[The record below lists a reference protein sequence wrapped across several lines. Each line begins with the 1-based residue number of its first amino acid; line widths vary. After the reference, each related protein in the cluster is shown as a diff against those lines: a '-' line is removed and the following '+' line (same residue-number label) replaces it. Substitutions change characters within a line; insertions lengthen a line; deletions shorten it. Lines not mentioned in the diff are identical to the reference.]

1 MLHFR
6 LIYDEILKSNVF
18 ASSRPGRTDARVI
31 LILALLLKY
40 KRLRRKMIL
49 FLIQHIDPCIQET
62 GSMGQRT
69 VKTCIE
75 RGWIKMQEQ
84 RGAREKGLYSITQA
98 GKKHLYE
105 LINEYFQGE
114 TVQNMVSVLDAYA
127 AGRTNM
133 ELSQHKEAEIAA
145 ALKMVLS
152 DYREKWTQL
161 EFEVPYSVEAMR
173 EYGGQAKKRGDVF
186 ADLKLSYRCT
196 DHQEERPICIE
207 IDMGTERVSTHGGL
221 LFKCNAYAEVN
232 RRMRQI
238 SLHQAINVMFVFSN
252 DPGDDLQ
259 QTDLLKFESIKR
271 YQQPLLPFLSFIC
284 RQQDLEASVTLGK
297 MEQALV
303 KVKECDAFGYEKK
316 QFYRDAE
323 FFLHVLKEQCSNQEQ
338 AGEKEILA
346 CMAEISDFCRN
357 HLETSR
363 TEYSRQY
370 ALKKRMDLFEQIR
383 KNNSYALAG
392 LRNGMSL
399 SCNSHQD
406 FDQEIPFLFPEL
418 YFRDQFGVLL
428 FHLGIIKETVSKDN
442 TKNGLRSATS
452 TYSPGIDE
460 REWLTKIY
468 EAEARRHPSQR
479 IRWGTEQLAACF
491 AFMNGATHLGGLDGN
506 YDGAFIGSLNTSAAA
521 GGVSNAMMLNAIKND
536 VVLTESDYRIL
547 KIDRDTLLYLLQ
559 KAYDYETQY
568 LLQRSITVYG
578 LREYQIE
585 HEDEEGRWYEDAEE
599 YVIKQIIVSNEDT
612 ECMLRLDWQM
622 LYMYSILASMGRE
635 DRGETEGIWDWEI
648 TIKDVDVA
656 FDQIAMKYDYAF
668 NVMTD
673 EKSEY
678 DFATCQSLPHKTEI
692 YGDPDTTSGRYTWY
706 YPNSLLR
713 SASSGYSDLA
723 YTYSGGEI
731 NGIVETYQNE
741 RYKGIPAALTRYYN
755 FDRFHTLAKYMPG
768 GTEALS
774 RYEAYNQRAV
784 MGNPII
790 YSGNFEV
797 SMGEWNLVSE

>member
-1 MLHFR
+1 M
-6 LIYDEILKSNVF
+6 
-18 ASSRPGRTDARVI
+18 
-31 LILALLLKY
+31 
-40 KRLRRKMIL
+40 
-49 FLIQHIDPCIQET
+49 
-62 GSMGQRT
+62 
-69 VKTCIE
+69 
-75 RGWIKMQEQ
+75 
-84 RGAREKGLYSITQA
+84 
-98 GKKHLYE
+98 
-105 LINEYFQGE
+105 
-114 TVQNMVSVLDAYA
+114 
-127 AGRTNM
+127 
-133 ELSQHKEAEIAA
+133 
-145 ALKMVLS
+145 
-152 DYREKWTQL
+152 
-161 EFEVPYSVEAMR
+161 
-173 EYGGQAKKRGDVF
+173 KKRIFGRMIKK
-186 ADLKLSYRCT
+186 LKWLV
-196 DHQEERPICIE
+196 IIGV
-207 IDMGTERVSTHGGL
+207 MLVALGTVGIG
-221 LFKCNAYAEVN
+221 
-232 RRMRQI
+232 I
-238 SLHQAINVMFVFSN
+238 
-252 DPGDDLQ
+252 
-259 QTDLLKFESIKR
+259 
-271 YQQPLLPFLSFIC
+271 
-284 RQQDLEASVTLGK
+284 ASVYHMK
-297 MEQALV
+297 
-303 KVKECDAFGYEKK
+303 
-316 QFYRDAE
+316 
-323 FFLHVLKEQCSNQEQ
+323 
-338 AGEKEILA
+338 
-346 CMAEISDFCRN
+346 
-357 HLETSR
+357 
-363 TEYSRQY
+363 Y
-370 ALKKRMDLFEQIR
+370 ALKSLFNMEFNTGNDSWAYGDISSYNKIGERAVAIARSRLNWSYSQAKRTLEGSWDCSSMVARCYQEAGFDLKAIMGAQWCMTTVGWKDFATKNKQFIEEADLQPGDVIWYGRPSGNHMMMYAGNGQVIHAKGEKYGTVYEPLANTGYRSAKQVYFFRPYLNLLDESTDDSSDDAFFADSSGYGPDNGIVMQVPGGTVWTGWTVFESGR
-383 KNNSYALAG
+383 ERFSLAG
-392 LRNGMSL
+392 SDGGYAYGCYQFDIGYSLVDFLKFCVSYNQAHYGAFQQFIDMSSIESGYRKETDTKPSMINQPLYSNRASLINAWHAAYMNYPDEFAGLQSRTAYEAYYLPAQRGMLSNYGINIKEYSPALRGTIWSLAIRNG
-399 SCNSHQD
+399 
-406 FDQEIPFLFPEL
+406 
-418 YFRDQFGVLL
+418 G
-428 FHLGIIKETVSKDN
+428 TVSTDN
-442 TKNGLRSATS
+442 TRNGLRSATS

-468 EAEARRHPSQR
+468 EAEAKRHPSQR
-479 IRWGTEQLAACF
+479 KRWGTEQLAACF

-547 KIDRDTLLYLLQ
+547 KINRDTLLYLLQ

-568 LLQRSITVYG
+568 MLQRSITVYG
-578 LREYQIE
+578 LREYPIE
-585 HEDEEGRWYEDAEE
+585 HEDEEGSWYEDAEE
-599 YVIKQIIVSNEDT
+599 YVSKQILVSNEDT

>member
-1 MLHFR
+1 MTDRFTKTFWFDENEEIKIPTREIDRVNVTLSYADGTKITAFLPDADNQEKQVKNPLQKDDLVITR
-6 LIYDEILKSNVF
+6 LSADG
-18 ASSRPGRTDARVI
+18 ASALAPDQAIFERIRVI
-31 LILALLLKY
+31 NTDHKKADMVLTVTVDADTSI
-40 KRLRRKMIL
+40 
-49 FLIQHIDPCIQET
+49 IDPGT
-62 GSMGQRT
+62 GTFDG
-69 VKTCIE
+69 
-75 RGWIKMQEQ
+75 
-84 RGAREKGLYSITQA
+84 EKLVFRFESVA
-98 GKKHLYE
+98 P
-105 LINEYFQGE
+105 GE
-114 TVQNMVSVLDAYA
+114 AAYA
-127 AGRTNM
+127 AFTTQVSGEASTIKAKAEYNGIVRETQKTVPVLTYGKVVLFNELTGSGKERYKDQKTSFRVKLYDTSTGR
-133 ELSQHKEAEIAA
+133 ELSGTYSYSGSRTGMIKSGDTISLSGNEYVKIDPGYYKNVTYEIEKIENG
-145 ALKMVLS
+145 LHHTEKMTSGSVDATRGNGARFTRNIEDTAKRTIFKPGETYVLM
-152 DYREKWTQL
+152 EET
-161 EFEVPYSVEAMR
+161 
-173 EYGGQAKKRGDVF
+173 VF
-186 ADLKLSYRCT
+186 ANGDSLINAWHAAYMNYPDEFAGLQSRTAYEAYYLPAQRGMLSNYGINIKEYSPALR
-196 DHQEERPICIE
+196 
-207 IDMGTERVSTHGGL
+207 GTIWSLAIRNGGTVST
-221 LFKCNAYAEVN
+221 
-232 RRMRQI
+232 
-238 SLHQAINVMFVFSN
+238 
-252 DPGDDLQ
+252 
-259 QTDLLKFESIKR
+259 
-271 YQQPLLPFLSFIC
+271 
-284 RQQDLEASVTLGK
+284 
-297 MEQALV
+297 
-303 KVKECDAFGYEKK
+303 
-316 QFYRDAE
+316 
-323 FFLHVLKEQCSNQEQ
+323 
-338 AGEKEILA
+338 
-346 CMAEISDFCRN
+346 
-357 HLETSR
+357 
-363 TEYSRQY
+363 
-370 ALKKRMDLFEQIR
+370 
-383 KNNSYALAG
+383 
-392 LRNGMSL
+392 
-399 SCNSHQD
+399 
-406 FDQEIPFLFPEL
+406 
-418 YFRDQFGVLL
+418 
-428 FHLGIIKETVSKDN
+428 DN
-442 TKNGLRSATS
+442 TRNGLRSATS
-452 TYSPGIDE
+452 TYSPGSDE

-468 EAEARRHPSQR
+468 EAEAKRHPSQR
-479 IRWGTEQLAACF
+479 KRWGTEQLAACF

-547 KIDRDTLLYLLQ
+547 KINRDTLLYLLQ

-568 LLQRSITVYG
+568 MLQRSITVYG

-585 HEDEEGRWYEDAEE
+585 HEDEEGSWYEDAEE
-599 YVIKQIIVSNEDT
+599 YVSKQILVSNEDT

>member
-1 MLHFR
+1 M
-6 LIYDEILKSNVF
+6 
-18 ASSRPGRTDARVI
+18 
-31 LILALLLKY
+31 
-40 KRLRRKMIL
+40 
-49 FLIQHIDPCIQET
+49 
-62 GSMGQRT
+62 
-69 VKTCIE
+69 
-75 RGWIKMQEQ
+75 
-84 RGAREKGLYSITQA
+84 
-98 GKKHLYE
+98 
-105 LINEYFQGE
+105 
-114 TVQNMVSVLDAYA
+114 
-127 AGRTNM
+127 
-133 ELSQHKEAEIAA
+133 
-145 ALKMVLS
+145 
-152 DYREKWTQL
+152 
-161 EFEVPYSVEAMR
+161 
-173 EYGGQAKKRGDVF
+173 KKRIFGRMIKK
-186 ADLKLSYRCT
+186 LKWLVIISV
-196 DHQEERPICIE
+196 
-207 IDMGTERVSTHGGL
+207 MLVALGTVGIG
-221 LFKCNAYAEVN
+221 
-232 RRMRQI
+232 I
-238 SLHQAINVMFVFSN
+238 
-252 DPGDDLQ
+252 
-259 QTDLLKFESIKR
+259 
-271 YQQPLLPFLSFIC
+271 
-284 RQQDLEASVTLGK
+284 ASVYHMK
-297 MEQALV
+297 
-303 KVKECDAFGYEKK
+303 
-316 QFYRDAE
+316 
-323 FFLHVLKEQCSNQEQ
+323 
-338 AGEKEILA
+338 
-346 CMAEISDFCRN
+346 
-357 HLETSR
+357 
-363 TEYSRQY
+363 Y
-370 ALKKRMDLFEQIR
+370 ALKSLFNMEFNTGNDSWAYGDISSYNKIGERAVAIARSRLNWSYSQAKRTLEGSWDCSSMVARCYQEVGFDLKAIMGAQWCMTTVGWKDFATKNKQFIEEADLQPGDVIWYGRPSGNHMMMYAGNGQVIHAKGEKYGTVYEPLANTGYRSAKQVYFFRPYLNLLDESTDDSSDDAFFADSSGYGPDNGIVMQVPGGTVWTGWTVFESGR
-383 KNNSYALAG
+383 ERFNLAG
-392 LRNGMSL
+392 SDGGYAYGCYQFDIGYSLVDFLKFCVSYNQAHYGAFQQFIDMSSIESGYRKETDTKPSMINQPLYSNRASLINAWHAAYMNYPDEFAGLQSRTAYEAYYLPAQRGMLSNYGINIKEYSPALRGTIWSLAIRNGA
-399 SCNSHQD
+399 
-406 FDQEIPFLFPEL
+406 
-418 YFRDQFGVLL
+418 
-428 FHLGIIKETVSKDN
+428 TVSKDN

-713 SASSGYSDLA
+713 CASSGYSDLA

-731 NGIVETYQNE
+731 NGITETYQNE
-741 RYKGIPAALTRYYN
+741 RYEGIPVALTQYYN

-768 GTEALS
+768 GAEALS

-790 YSGNFEV
+790 YSGNFEE